1 MRRVLPL
8 VRSAAAWALVLLL
21 AWGCAP
27 PRKPEAENPFLEK
40 WRALALESKG
50 HSPAAPEPIRE
61 GVPEKVAPPAEPS
74 GEREKPLPTRRVSLK
89 MSNVDVATLL
99 RALAR
104 AADVNLILNDKVTG
118 RSSINITQA
127 PWDQVFLGILR
138 THNLSYAWQGDII
151 RIMTADDL
159 EEDLR
164 KESRRRELSLVET
177 PVTRIVPVK
186 FAEAA
191 KLQENLK
198 AFLSTDKANKP
209 IGSILVD
216 PHTNSIIVNALP
228 RDLNVILAVLEKLD
242 KPTPQVLI
250 EAFIVEANKDVARE
264 LGIQWG
270 GAYQLSGGDRRGF
283 LTGRDN
289 NALGS
294 GVGTPV
300 DPTSGNVID
309 LPATAAG
316 ASSFGFIFQNVG
328 KSLLAA
334 QLTALQNEGKLNIL
348 SSPSITTLDNQTALI
363 ESGRDIPFQSVED
376 GEVNI
381 QYKKAVLSLK
391 VTPHVIDQRTLKLAV
406 RVNKDEVDFTRQVLG
421 NPTIVTKNA
430 ETNVIQADGQTLVI
444 GGLNKET
451 TTDEQTGVPG
461 LTDVPILSWLFKKQ
475 GKGTSKEDLLIFI
488 TPTILKPFPAGG

>member
-1 MRRVLPL
+1 MRRLLPNP
-8 VRSAAAWALVLLL
+8 RSAAAWALVMLL

-27 PRKPEAENPFLEK
+27 PKKPEAENPFLEK
-40 WRALALESKG
+40 WKALALESQG

-61 GVPEKVAPPAEPS
+61 RVPEKVAPPAEPP
-74 GEREKPLPTRRVSLK
+74 GEKEKPLPTRRVSLK

-118 RSSINITQA
+118 RASINITQA

-198 AFLSTDKANKP
+198 AFLTTDKANKP

-216 PHTNSIIVNALP
+216 AHTNSIIVNALP

-242 KPTPQVLI
+242 RPTPQVLI
-250 EAFIVEANKDVARE
+250 EAFIVEANKDVARD

-270 GAYQLSGGDRRGF
+270 GAYQLSGGDPVSYTH
-283 LTGRDN
+283 LT
-289 NALGS
+289 L
-294 GVGTPV
+294 
-300 DPTSGNVID
+300 
-309 LPATAAG
+309 
-316 ASSFGFIFQNVG
+316 
-328 KSLLAA
+328 
-334 QLTALQNEGKLNIL
+334 
-348 SSPSITTLDNQTALI
+348 
-363 ESGRDIPFQSVED
+363 
-376 GEVNI
+376 
-381 QYKKAVLSLK
+381 
-391 VTPHVIDQRTLKLAV
+391 
-406 RVNKDEVDFTRQVLG
+406 
-421 NPTIVTKNA
+421 PTIYSV
-430 ETNVIQADGQTLVI
+430 
-444 GGLNKET
+444 
-451 TTDEQTGVPG
+451 
-461 LTDVPILSWLFKKQ
+461 
-475 GKGTSKEDLLIFI
+475 
-488 TPTILKPFPAGG
+488 